1 MDFYAYRLVVFL
13 SILIFIL
20 AFVSIVMWFKKQE
33 SAERTKLIMNAME
46 KGQSLDP
53 ALLQQKPSKFG
64 SLFMYGMLGCGVG
77 LTVFGI
83 LSGAVVLYQYN
94 YAQLRHLSD
103 YLLPVSIFLCIGVAL
118 IVTYVAIKNAQS
130 KKSADETKQK

>member
-1 MDFYAYRLVVFL
+1 MDPLTYELVVFL

-53 ALLQQKPSKFG
+53 ALLQQKPRMFG

-83 LSGAVVLYQYN
+83 LSGAIVLYLYN
-94 YAQLRHLSD
+94 FAQVS
-103 YLLPVSIFLCIGVAL
+103 YLDDLFPITIVICLGVAL

>member
-1 MDFYAYRLVVFL
+1 MDFYAYQLVVFL

-33 SAERTKLIMNAME
+33 SAERTKLVMNAME

-53 ALLQQKPSKFG
+53 ALLQQKPRKFG

-83 LSGAVVLYQYN
+83 LSGAIVLYLYN
-94 YAQLRHLSD
+94 FAQVS
-103 YLLPVSIFLCIGVAL
+103 YLDDLFPITIVICLGVAL

>member
-1 MDFYAYRLVVFL
+1 MDPLTYELIVFL

-53 ALLQQKPSKFG
+53 ALLQPKPRKFG
-64 SLFMYGMLGCGVG
+64 SLFLHGMLGCGVG

-83 LSGAVVLYQYN
+83 LSGAIVLYLYN
-94 YAQLRHLSD
+94 FAQVS
-103 YLLPVSIFLCIGVAL
+103 YLDDLFPITIVICIGVAL
-118 IVTYVAIKNAQS
+118 IVTYVAIKDAQS

>member
-1 MDFYAYRLVVFL
+1 MDFYAFQLIVFL

-53 ALLQQKPSKFG
+53 ALLQPKPRKFG
-64 SLFMYGMLGCGVG
+64 SLFLHGMLGCGVG

-83 LSGAVVLYQYN
+83 LSGAIVLYLYN
-94 YAQLRHLSD
+94 FAQVS
-103 YLLPVSIFLCIGVAL
+103 YLDDLFPITIVICIGVAL
-118 IVTYVAIKNAQS
+118 IVTYVAIKDAQS

>member
-83 LSGAVVLYQYN
+83 LSGAIVLYLYIF
-94 YAQLRHLSD
+94 AQLS
-103 YLLPVSIFLCIGVAL
+103 YLDDLFPITVVICLGVAL

>member
-1 MDFYAYRLVVFL
+1 MDPLTYELIVFL

-53 ALLQQKPSKFG
+53 ALLQQKPRKFG

-94 YAQLRHLSD
+94 IAQLRHLSD
-103 YLLPVSIFLCIGVAL
+103 LLPVSIFLCIGVAL

>member
-53 ALLQQKPSKFG
+53 ALLQQKPRMFG

-83 LSGAVVLYQYN
+83 LSGAIVLYLYN
-94 YAQLRHLSD
+94 FAQLS
-103 YLLPVSIFLCIGVAL
+103 YLDDLFPITVVICLGVAL
-118 IVTYVAIKNAQS
+118 IVTYVSIKNAQS

>member
-1 MDFYAYRLVVFL
+1 MDFYAYQLIVFL

-53 ALLQQKPSKFG
+53 ALLQQKPRMFG

-83 LSGAVVLYQYN
+83 VSGAIVLYLYN
-94 YAQLRHLSD
+94 FAQVS
-103 YLLPVSIFLCIGVAL
+103 YLDDLFPITIVICLGVAL

>member
-1 MDFYAYRLVVFL
+1 MDLYAYQVIVFL

-53 ALLQQKPSKFG
+53 ALLQPKPRKFG
-64 SLFMYGMLGCGVG
+64 SLFLHGMLGCGVG
-77 LTVFGI
+77 LTVFGV
-83 LSGAVVLYQYN
+83 LAGAIVLYLYN
-94 YAQLRHLSD
+94 FAQVS
-103 YLLPVSIFLCIGVAL
+103 YLDDLFPITIVICIGVAL
-118 IVTYVAIKNAQS
+118 IVTYVAIKDAQS

>member
-1 MDFYAYRLVVFL
+1 MDPLTYELIVFL

-53 ALLQQKPSKFG
+53 ALLQSKPFKFG
-64 SLFMYGMLGCGVG
+64 LFIMHAMLGCGVG

-83 LSGAVVLYQYN
+83 LSGALVLYQYN

-103 YLLPVSIFLCIGVAL
+103 LLPVSIFLCLGVAL

>member
-1 MDFYAYRLVVFL
+1 MDFYAYQIVVFL

-33 SAERTKLIMNAME
+33 SAERTKLVMNAME

-53 ALLQQKPSKFG
+53 ALLQQKPRQFG
-64 SLFMYGMLGCGVG
+64 SLFLYGMLGCGVG
-77 LTVFGI
+77 MTVFGI
-83 LSGAVVLYQYN
+83 LSLAIVLYLYN
-94 YAQLRHLSD
+94 FAQLS
-103 YLLPVSIFLCIGVAL
+103 YLDSLFSVTLVICIGVAL

>member
-1 MDFYAYRLVVFL
+1 MDLYAYQVIVFL

-53 ALLQQKPSKFG
+53 ALLQQKPRMFG

-83 LSGAVVLYQYN
+83 LSGAIVLYLYN
-94 YAQLRHLSD
+94 FAQVS
-103 YLLPVSIFLCIGVAL
+103 YLDDLFPITIVICLGVAL

>member
-1 MDFYAYRLVVFL
+1 MDLYAYQVIVFL

-20 AFVSIVMWFKKQE
+20 AFVSIVMWFNIQE

-53 ALLQQKPSKFG
+53 ALLQPKPRKFG
-64 SLFMYGMLGCGVG
+64 SLFLHGMLGCGVG

-83 LSGAVVLYQYN
+83 LSGAIVLYLYN
-94 YAQLRHLSD
+94 FAQVS
-103 YLLPVSIFLCIGVAL
+103 YLDDLFPITIVICLGVAL
-118 IVTYVAIKNAQS
+118 IVTYVAIKDAQS

>member
-1 MDFYAYRLVVFL
+1 MDFYAYQLVVFL

-53 ALLQQKPSKFG
+53 ALLQQKPRKFG

-94 YAQLRHLSD
+94 YAQLRHLSA
-103 YLLPVSIFLCIGVAL
+103 LLPVSIFLCIGVAL

>member
-53 ALLQQKPSKFG
+53 ALLQQKPRMFG
-64 SLFMYGMLGCGVG
+64 FLFMYGMLGCGVG

-83 LSGAVVLYQYN
+83 LSGAIVLYLYIF
-94 YAQLRHLSD
+94 AQLS
-103 YLLPVSIFLCIGVAL
+103 YLDDLFPITVVICLGVAL

>member
-53 ALLQQKPSKFG
+53 ALLQQKPRMFG

-83 LSGAVVLYQYN
+83 LSGAIVLYLYN
-94 YAQLRHLSD
+94 FAQVS
-103 YLLPVSIFLCIGVAL
+103 YLDDLFPITVVICLGVAL

>member
-53 ALLQQKPSKFG
+53 ALLQQKPRMFG

-83 LSGAVVLYQYN
+83 LSGAIVLYLYN
-94 YAQLRHLSD
+94 FAQVCSSDLRNF
-103 YLLPVSIFLCIGVAL
+103 VI
-118 IVTYVAIKNAQS
+118 
-130 KKSADETKQK
+130 

>member
-1 MDFYAYRLVVFL
+1 MDPLTYELIVFL

-53 ALLQQKPSKFG
+53 ALLQPKPRKYG
-64 SLFMYGMLGCGVG
+64 SLFLHGMLGCGVG
-77 LTVFGI
+77 LTVSGI

-94 YAQLRHLSD
+94 YAQLSHLD
-103 YLLPVSIFLCIGVAL
+103 DLFPVTIVICLGVTL

>member
-53 ALLQQKPSKFG
+53 ALLQQKPRMFG

-83 LSGAVVLYQYN
+83 LSGAIVLYLYN
-94 YAQLRHLSD
+94 FAQVS
-103 YLLPVSIFLCIGVAL
+103 YLDDLFPITIVICIGVAL
-118 IVTYVAIKNAQS
+118 IVTYVAIKDAQS

>member
-1 MDFYAYRLVVFL
+1 MDPLTYELIVFL

-53 ALLQQKPSKFG
+53 ALLQPKPRKFG
-64 SLFMYGMLGCGVG
+64 SLFMYVMLGCGVG

-83 LSGAVVLYQYN
+83 LSGAIVLYLYIF
-94 YAQLRHLSD
+94 AQLSYLD
-103 YLLPVSIFLCIGVAL
+103 DLLPVSIFLCIGVAL
-118 IVTYVAIKNAQS
+118 IVTYVAIKDAQS

>member
-1 MDFYAYRLVVFL
+1 MDLYAYQVIVFL

-53 ALLQQKPSKFG
+53 ALLQQKPRMFG

-83 LSGAVVLYQYN
+83 LSGAIVLYLYN
-94 YAQLRHLSD
+94 FAQVSYLD
-103 YLLPVSIFLCIGVAL
+103 DLLPVSIFLCIGVAL

>member
-1 MDFYAYRLVVFL
+1 MDFYAYQLVVFL

-33 SAERTKLIMNAME
+33 SAERTKLVMNAME

-53 ALLQQKPSKFG
+53 ALLQPKPRKFG
-64 SLFMYGMLGCGVG
+64 SLFLHGMLGCGVG

-83 LSGAVVLYQYN
+83 LSGAIVLYLYN
-94 YAQLRHLSD
+94 FAQVS
-103 YLLPVSIFLCIGVAL
+103 YLDDLFPITIVICIGVAL
-118 IVTYVAIKNAQS
+118 IVTYVAIKDAQS

>member
-33 SAERTKLIMNAME
+33 SAERTTLIMNAME

-53 ALLQQKPSKFG
+53 ALLQQKPRMFG
-64 SLFMYGMLGCGVG
+64 SLFLYGMLGCGVG

-83 LSGAVVLYQYN
+83 LSGAIVLYLYN
-94 YAQLRHLSD
+94 FAQVS
-103 YLLPVSIFLCIGVAL
+103 YLDDLFPITIVICLGVAL

>member
-1 MDFYAYRLVVFL
+1 MDFYAYQLVVFL

-33 SAERTKLIMNAME
+33 SAERTKLIMNVME

-53 ALLQQKPSKFG
+53 ALLQQKPRKFG

-77 LTVFGI
+77 LTLFGI
-83 LSGAVVLYQYN
+83 VSGAIVLYLYN
-94 YAQLRHLSD
+94 FAQVS
-103 YLLPVSIFLCIGVAL
+103 YLDDLFPITIVICLGVAL

>member
-53 ALLQQKPSKFG
+53 ALLQQKPRMFG
-64 SLFMYGMLGCGVG
+64 SLFLHGMLGCGVG

-83 LSGAVVLYQYN
+83 VSGAIVLYLYN
-94 YAQLRHLSD
+94 FAQVS
-103 YLLPVSIFLCIGVAL
+103 YLDDLFPITIVICLGVAL

>member
-1 MDFYAYRLVVFL
+1 MDPLTYELVVFL

-53 ALLQQKPSKFG
+53 ALLQQKPRMFG

-83 LSGAVVLYQYN
+83 LSGAIVLYLYN
-94 YAQLRHLSD
+94 FAQLSYLD
-103 YLLPVSIFLCIGVAL
+103 DLLPVSIFLCIGVAL

>member
-1 MDFYAYRLVVFL
+1 MDLYAYQVIVFL

-33 SAERTKLIMNAME
+33 SAERTKLVMNAME

-53 ALLQQKPSKFG
+53 ALLQPKPRKFG
-64 SLFMYGMLGCGVG
+64 SLFLHGMLGCGVG

-83 LSGAVVLYQYN
+83 LSGAIVLYLYN
-94 YAQLRHLSD
+94 FAQVS
-103 YLLPVSIFLCIGVAL
+103 YLDDLFPITIVICLGVAL
-118 IVTYVAIKNAQS
+118 IVTYVAIKDAQS

>member
-1 MDFYAYRLVVFL
+1 MDFYAYQLVVLL

-53 ALLQQKPSKFG
+53 ALLQPKPRKFG

-77 LTVFGI
+77 LTLFGI
-83 LSGAVVLYQYN
+83 VSGAIVLYLYN
-94 YAQLRHLSD
+94 FAQVS
-103 YLLPVSIFLCIGVAL
+103 YLDDLFPITIVICLGVAL

>member
-1 MDFYAYRLVVFL
+1 MDLYAYQLIVFL

-53 ALLQQKPSKFG
+53 ALLQQKPRMFG
-64 SLFMYGMLGCGVG
+64 FLFMYGMLGCGVG

-83 LSGAVVLYQYN
+83 LSGAIVLYLYIF
-94 YAQLRHLSD
+94 AQLS
-103 YLLPVSIFLCIGVAL
+103 YLDDLFPITVVICLGVAL

>member
-1 MDFYAYRLVVFL
+1 MDFYAYQLVVFL

-53 ALLQQKPSKFG
+53 ALLQQKPRKFG
-64 SLFMYGMLGCGVG
+64 SLFLHGMLGCGVG
-77 LTVFGI
+77 LTLFGI
-83 LSGAVVLYQYN
+83 VSGAIVLYLYN
-94 YAQLRHLSD
+94 FAQVS
-103 YLLPVSIFLCIGVAL
+103 YLDDLFPITIVICIGVAL

>member
-1 MDFYAYRLVVFL
+1 MDLYAYQVIVFL

-53 ALLQQKPSKFG
+53 ALLQPKPRKFG
-64 SLFMYGMLGCGVG
+64 SLFLHGMLGCGVG

-83 LSGAVVLYQYN
+83 LSGAIVLYLYN
-94 YAQLRHLSD
+94 FAQVS
-103 YLLPVSIFLCIGVAL
+103 YLDDLFPITIVICIGVAL

>member
-1 MDFYAYRLVVFL
+1 MDLYAYQVIVFL

-53 ALLQQKPSKFG
+53 ALLQQKPRMFG

-83 LSGAVVLYQYN
+83 LSGAIVLYLYN
-94 YAQLRHLSD
+94 FAQVS
-103 YLLPVSIFLCIGVAL
+103 YLDDLFPITIVICIGVAL
-118 IVTYVAIKNAQS
+118 IVTYVAIKDAQS

>member
-1 MDFYAYRLVVFL
+1 MDFYAYQLVVFL

-53 ALLQQKPSKFG
+53 ALLQPKPRKFG
-64 SLFMYGMLGCGVG
+64 SLFLHGMLGCGVG

-83 LSGAVVLYQYN
+83 LSGAIVLYLYN
-94 YAQLRHLSD
+94 FAQVS
-103 YLLPVSIFLCIGVAL
+103 YLDDLFPITIVICLGVAL
-118 IVTYVAIKNAQS
+118 IVTYVAIKDAQS

>member
-1 MDFYAYRLVVFL
+1 MDLYAYQVIVFL

-53 ALLQQKPSKFG
+53 ALLQPKPRKFG
-64 SLFMYGMLGCGVG
+64 SLFLHGMLGCGVG

-83 LSGAVVLYQYN
+83 LSGAIVLYLYN
-94 YAQLRHLSD
+94 FAQVS
-103 YLLPVSIFLCIGVAL
+103 YLDDLFPITIVICIGVAL
-118 IVTYVAIKNAQS
+118 IVTYVAIKDAQS

>member
-13 SILIFIL
+13 SILIFIP

-53 ALLQQKPSKFG
+53 ALLQQKPRKFG

-77 LTVFGI
+77 LTLFGI
-83 LSGAVVLYQYN
+83 VSGAIVLYLYN
-94 YAQLRHLSD
+94 FAQVS
-103 YLLPVSIFLCIGVAL
+103 YLDDLFPITIVICLGVAL

>member
-53 ALLQQKPSKFG
+53 ALLQPKPRKFG

-83 LSGAVVLYQYN
+83 LSGAIVLYLYN
-94 YAQLRHLSD
+94 FAQVS
-103 YLLPVSIFLCIGVAL
+103 YLDDLFPITIVICIGVAL

>member
-1 MDFYAYRLVVFL
+1 MDPRTYELIVFL

-53 ALLQQKPSKFG
+53 ALLQQKPRMFG

-83 LSGAVVLYQYN
+83 LSGAIVLYLYN
-94 YAQLRHLSD
+94 FAQVS
-103 YLLPVSIFLCIGVAL
+103 YLDDLFPITIVICLGVAL

>member
-53 ALLQQKPSKFG
+53 ALLQQKPRMFG

-83 LSGAVVLYQYN
+83 LSGAIVLYLYN
-94 YAQLRHLSD
+94 FAQVS
-103 YLLPVSIFLCIGVAL
+103 YLDDLFPITIVICLGVAL